1 MPRYIRKE
9 NYEYTMENSNERR
22 TFDTVDTTSITN
34 KSSTNIIN
42 ISRRSR
48 QLSTKK
54 RTLISNI
61 ESNHTTDSVND
72 DRHGGDIVGD
82 GVDANNYNR
91 KVDSWSSMTAD
102 TTLFHTRKHVTTP
115 TISSKSKM
123 DCETLEKRGIR
134 IVDTNIKNF
143 TNVSPD
149 EVAAYYKSL
158 GEWQDI
164 LPKTDYTYSPVSV
177 YYSKKINGIIPI
189 IPNMSRRD
197 IWKNE
202 EVADNEINSW
212 KSEEIVDNEINSCYA
227 NSYRNCSNNKT
238 ARNHRLSFWRR
249 NRISFDSG
257 TKTTDNVFS
266 KANHWLGRSVSYFI
280 SRSLSSLK
288 TFQRYM
294 YTKTISHVHTSIR
307 TRKWY
312 SYVTSLTKRNYNVS
326 SMLTKSSFPL
336 LLLVLLALVLAC
348 TLLRYNIADSSSS
361 TNAATT
367 TTTSTAF
374 TLATGWFSDFLNLC
388 GNVIVIPVC
397 QLFNSFLSLVVN
409 IFLLTYTSATFI
421 LNVISSTRESGV
433 NVAFT
438 TLVNPLYESYSMFF
452 HLVDSNKMTFS
463 EKDDSRRTS
472 NEASSPVDI
481 ASIEQMFQHLLNVN
495 NAHLVQK
502 VISSQEFLDL
512 VNEKL
517 KKVQDDEVDKYQMM
531 QRTFG
536 DRSWGLE
543 KRVEALE
550 AQFKILNIRDK
561 QLDELRNRLETL
573 KDEIRV
579 KERRMEDVHM
589 NVDRLSKEFW
599 NYITNAS
606 YHRKSL
612 KKELELHMKTS
623 IDELISTRLKELKTT
638 QSRSLVN
645 GGIDELEEFVKEVVK
660 KALEV
665 YDADKTGQ
673 VDYALESSGG
683 VILSTRCTETKT
695 TNAQFSILGI
705 PLWYTSRSPRTVIQ
719 PGVHP
724 GECWAFPGSTGYLVI
739 QLSERIIITGF
750 TLEHIP
756 RSLASNGSI
765 DSAPKDFSVWAL
777 RHETD
782 LEPKFLGQFRFDA
795 DGSSLQYYEAIRLDE
810 PYQIVELRILSNHG
824 KMDYTCLYRF
834 RVHGIPV

>member
-1 MPRYIRKE
+1 MPRYIRNE
-9 NYEYTMENSNERR
+9 NYECAMENSNERR

-34 KSSTNIIN
+34 KNSTNIIN

-48 QLSTKK
+48 QLLTKK

-61 ESNHTTDSVND
+61 ESNHTTDSVGD
-72 DRHGGDIVGD
+72 DRNGGGIGGD
-82 GVDANNYNR
+82 GVDANNDNR
-91 KVDSWSSMTAD
+91 KVDSWSSITAD

-158 GEWQDI
+158 GEWQNI

-227 NSYRNCSNNKT
+227 NSYRNCSNSKT
-238 ARNHRLSFWRR
+238 ARNHRLNLWRR
-249 NRISFDSG
+249 NQIRFDSG
-257 TKTTDNVFS
+257 SRTTDNVFS
-266 KANHWLGRSVSYFI
+266 KANHWLGQSFSYFI

-288 TFQRYM
+288 TCRRFVHM
-294 YTKTISHVHTSIR
+294 KTISHVHTSFR

-312 SYVTSLTKRNYNVS
+312 SYLTSLTKRNNSVS
-326 SMLTKSSFPL
+326 SLLTKSSFPL

-348 TLLRYNIADSSSS
+348 TLFRYNIADSSSN
-361 TNAATT
+361 NAATT

-374 TLATGWFSDFLNLC
+374 TLATGWFNDLLNLC
-388 GNVIVIPVC
+388 GSVIVIPVY

-409 IFLLTYTSATFI
+409 IFFLTYTSATFI
-421 LNVISSTRESGV
+421 LNVISSASESGV

-452 HLVDSNKMTFS
+452 HLVNSNKMTFS
-463 EKDDSRRTS
+463 KKDESQRIS
-472 NEASSPVDI
+472 NEASSLVGTD
-481 ASIEQMFQHLLNVN
+481 SIEQMFQHLLNVN

-502 VISSQEFLDL
+502 VISSQEFSDL
-512 VNEKL
+512 ISEKL
-517 KKVQDDEVDKYQMM
+517 KKVQDDEADKHKMM

-543 KRVEALE
+543 RRVKALE

-561 QLDELRNRLETL
+561 QLDELRNRLEAL

-579 KERRMEDVHM
+579 KARRIEDVHM
-589 NVDRLSKEFW
+589 NVDRLSIEFW

-606 YHRKSL
+606 YHRESL

-623 IDELISTRLKELKTT
+623 IDELISTRLKELKST
-638 QSRSLVN
+638 QPKSLGNDGV
-645 GGIDELEEFVKEVVK
+645 DELEEFVKEVVK

-834 RVHGIPV
+834 RVHGIPA